1 MIFITTAR
9 TLQTIINELQADII
23 SRNPAIADWSPV
35 SVNLTLAQAYSK
47 LIYDLEQDII
57 STANSLWVNTATDSD
72 LDKLVVDRLP
82 AGRQPGT
89 EASGS
94 VTFSRTTSAPVDIAI
109 PKGTIISQPNPSGVP
124 VYFITTEDVTLVAG
138 TLSIASDAIA
148 MMAGTNGNAPAFTII
163 GLINV
168 PSGITSVTNPL
179 AFTNGTDAESDD
191 ALRKR
196 YIYSVNIPGR
206 ATSSMIVQHLID
218 LQSVTEAMVFTE
230 LPGVVEI
237 VVDSNLGVTNY
248 DTTIAPAIVDNLAA
262 GVIAR
267 GLVGATIVSGTIT
280 PNINTGAGG
289 YVFAIVNSVPT
300 SAETMTISYID
311 QNGLTKTSA
320 VLTIPF
326 GSAIGTSYPFVFQ
339 NSTDRATVITNV
351 TYTGSGNYTLVIG
364 LGKELGYPY
373 LFNLPVSV
381 PVTMTVSIKHGPNP
395 DGNLRNEIIA
405 SLTAAITA
413 YTIGKA
419 VEFADLVLYIYT
431 DYTYGT
437 VFSGIDDITS
447 IAINANG
454 QTITEFGQTIILS
467 EQQRARVGLITVNV
481 T

>member
-1 MIFITTAR
+1 
-9 TLQTIINELQADII
+9 
-23 SRNPAIADWSPV
+23 
-35 SVNLTLAQAYSK
+35 
-47 LIYDLEQDII
+47 
-57 STANSLWVNTATDSD
+57 
-72 LDKLVVDRLP
+72 
-82 AGRQPGT
+82 
-89 EASGS
+89 
-94 VTFSRTTSAPVDIAI
+94 
-109 PKGTIISQPNPSGVP
+109 
-124 VYFITTEDVTLVAG
+124 
-138 TLSIASDAIA
+138 
-148 MMAGTNGNAPAFTII
+148 
-163 GLINV
+163 
-168 PSGITSVTNPL
+168 
-179 AFTNGTDAESDD
+179 
-191 ALRKR
+191 
-196 YIYSVNIPGR
+196 
-206 ATSSMIVQHLID
+206 MIVQHLID